1 MNTVNLEQYNY
12 SIEKLTKLVQ
22 SAYHSANYA
31 HKYALSENDYS
42 RQASLAYAT
51 RASAFIT
58 SAEAMYYCNFEI
70 NQRYD
75 FDNLFLA
82 FDTFI
87 SELLDSYATDH
98 SVQWTDIEFN
108 TLEQLYQNSIF
119 ADNV

>member
-1 MNTVNLEQYNY
+1 MTTLDLEQYDY
-12 SIEKLTKLVQ
+12 LMKKLTNLVRL
-22 SAYHSANYA
+22 AYHSANYA

-58 SAEAMYYCNFEI
+58 SAEVMYYCNFEI

-87 SELLDSYATDH
+87 SELLDAYATDH
-98 SVQWTDIEFN
+98 SVQWTGIEFDA
-108 TLEQLYQNSIF
+108 LEQLYQNSIF